1 MLKSCSKCGKIHDFN
16 YICKVNNRSK
26 PKKTEQRTFR
36 NRNKWH
42 EKAEEIKKRAC
53 YLCEV
58 CRQENIY
65 TYDNLETHH
74 ITPLEED
81 IDKGLDNYNLI
92 VLCSRHHKEAEAG
105 LIKKEYLEELAR
117 IREDG
122 TP

>member
-16 YICKVNNRSK
+16 YICKANKR
-26 PKKTEQRTFR
+26 TYRTTGQRTFR

-58 CRQENIY
+58 CRQEKVY
-65 TYDNLETHH
+65 TYENLETHH
-74 ITPLEED
+74 ITPLAED
-81 IDKGLDNYNLI
+81 ESKGLDNYNLI

-105 LIKKEYLEELAR
+105 TIKKEYLEELAR

>member
-42 EKAEEIKKRAC
+42 EKAEEIKKRAG

-105 LIKKEYLEELAR
+105 TIEKKYLEELAR

-122 TP
+122 RP